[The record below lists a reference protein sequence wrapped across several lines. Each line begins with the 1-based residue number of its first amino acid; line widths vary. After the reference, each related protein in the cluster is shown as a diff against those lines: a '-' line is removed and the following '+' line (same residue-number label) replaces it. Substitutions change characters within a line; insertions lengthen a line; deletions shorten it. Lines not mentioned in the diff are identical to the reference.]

1 MSGTWDP
8 GHSTEVGGFGA
19 EVPPIPMLGL
29 LARSQGVLSCS
40 FWPNSPSWSKP
51 TGHFSELLFLLWG
64 SLAAS
69 LAEKTLKPDVPSW
82 YLRTFPGRKL
92 SLDRWTKEQNKMLP
106 LSGHLVLISQTG
118 LPPASQAVQHGP
130 RTHLSSKGS

>member
-1 MSGTWDP
+1 
-8 GHSTEVGGFGA
+8 
-19 EVPPIPMLGL
+19 MLGL

-40 FWPNSPSWSKP
+40 FWPNGSSWSKP

-92 SLDRWTKEQNKMLP
+92 SLDRWPKEQNKMLP
-106 LSGHLVLISQTG
+106 LSGHLVLISKTG
-118 LPPASQAVQHGP
+118 LPPASQAVRHGP